1 MNISNNLTLTT
12 SNPQYWE
19 RCYQSG
25 EMGWDLGEATPIF
38 DNWIENY
45 RTALN
50 ICVLGAGNGWD
61 AINFAQRGHAVTA
74 VDFAESAVKNMQDTA
89 KQNNLEIDIRH
100 MNIFDLKEIYT
111 NYFDVVLEYTCF
123 CAINP
128 SKRRD
133 YLDMAR
139 HILKSQ
145 GELVGLLFPIDKA
158 PEDGGP
164 PFAVQLEPTI
174 KLISE
179 YFFLIK
185 REIPSLSIKPRLGRE
200 VFVIFRKDGKKIKT
214 NNI

>member
-25 EMGWDLGEATPIF
+25 EMGWDLGRATPIF
-38 DNWIENY
+38 DHWIKNY
-45 RTALN
+45 RTVLN

-61 AINFAQRGHAVTA
+61 AINFAKRGHAVTA
-74 VDFAESAVKNMQDTA
+74 VDFAKSAVKNMQATV
-89 KQNNLEIDIRH
+89 KQNNLEMDIRCT
-100 MNIFDLKEIYT
+100 NIFDLKKIYT

-133 YLDMAR
+133 YLDVAR

-145 GELVGLLFPIDKA
+145 GEFIGLLFPIDKA

-200 VFVIFRKDGKKIKT
+200 VFVIFRKDGEKITT